1 MRKTI
6 LAGLSAA
13 LAVSSA
19 LPAFAA
25 EPGAV
30 AAGPAPAAAVSA
42 ERFAIRA
49 DYQGP
54 ALNVGYS
61 AEARRRAACLATYP
75 GAYDPRTDRV
85 RVSPGVTRPCIL

>member
-1 MRKTI
+1 MHKTI
-6 LAGLSAA
+6 LAGLSAV
-13 LAVSSA
+13 LAATSA
-19 LPAFAA
+19 LPAL
-25 EPGAV
+25 
-30 AAGPAPAAAVSA
+30 AGPAPAAAVSA

-75 GAYDPRTDRV
+75 AAYDPRTDRV